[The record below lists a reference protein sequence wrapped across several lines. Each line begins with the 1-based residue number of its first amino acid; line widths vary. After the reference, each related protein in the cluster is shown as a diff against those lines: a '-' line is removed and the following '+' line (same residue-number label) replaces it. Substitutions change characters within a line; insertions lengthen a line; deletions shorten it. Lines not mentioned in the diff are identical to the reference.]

1 MKRAIF
7 ILALLLLAAEV
18 RASHTIYV
26 GTSGNDGN
34 ACKTAE
40 SSISTNRKRTI
51 REGLAC
57 IGSAGTTAGAG
68 HTVEVAAGTYTEN
81 LIDRIPSGTSGNVF
95 TLRCEST
102 GLLTCILQPNS
113 ATASGYAI
121 EVGSTGLHY
130 AIISGFKTNAGTGYF
145 TTSGTTPTSSTN
157 IVIENFEV
165 DGAAMNGNAM
175 GIQSSNSSSI
185 TVRSC
190 TIHSLIGGTGGF
202 TGLAHGIYAA
212 DGTVNWI
219 IEKCTVRNNGAY
231 GIHSYGTGSTQ
242 PTGFKVRRNITHS
255 NVAAGIIM
263 YGEGHEISYNVSY
276 SNFGGI
282 LMRSGNGLL
291 YNNTVYLNT
300 EGGIYNDY
308 NIGLDYVCRNNLAI
322 SNGSGNVRNCNTVSH
337 SVTTGTAASHFVNAG
352 AGDFTLLST
361 SGALNQGTA
370 TIYGST
376 VVAYNGGAPD
386 AGAHQKLGAI
396 TCEVGLV
403 AANILACDVQN
414 NVNPP
419 LLPAASI
426 TGITVTRAGAS
437 NAVTANSRQGTNG
450 FRATLT
456 DNFTAGQECKF
467 IYSQSTGNI
476 TDSALI
482 GNTSNQELFTTVE
495 LLGQTCTNNVSGPA
509 TATVTQSHAAMFAW
523 AGDEGSGAQ
532 IGSTN
537 STTALRAMVHAKYL
551 ARLALKTTVADTAA
565 TNYALRY
572 SKNGGA
578 YAVVPTFT
586 GSEDVGICDATS
598 VSAGNTT
605 QRITSGAFEAGRVV
619 EVGAG
624 IPTITMTSGEST
636 ELLYPICYGPNL
648 VAGTDNIKFRV
659 YKDDGTALA
668 YDTNATLNV
677 DVVSPSLAGL

>member
-7 ILALLLLAAEV
+7 ILALLLLAAE
-18 RASHTIYV
+18 AKATTWYV

-34 ACKTAE
+34 SCATAQ
-40 SSISTNRKRTI
+40 SSVAANRKRTI
-51 REGLAC
+51 QSGLAC
-57 IGSAGTTAGAG
+57 VGAAGTTDGAG
-68 HTVEVAAGTYTEN
+68 DTVSVAAGTYAET
-81 LIDRIPSGTSGNVF
+81 LIDKIPSGTSGNVF
-95 TLRCEST
+95 TLMCESSRAC
-102 GLLTCILQPNS
+102 LLTPS
-113 ATASGYAI
+113 GTAEAI
-121 EVGSTGLHY
+121 GFGGTGGHY
-130 AIISGFKTNAGTGYF
+130 ITISGFKNTTGGDF
-145 TTSGTTPTSSTN
+145 VTLSGSTSTVSTN
-157 IVIENFEV
+157 ITITDFEI
-165 DGAAMNGNAM
+165 DGTSKHANAM
-175 GIQSSNSSSI
+175 GIQGSGASNITISS
-185 TVRSC
+185 C
-190 TIHSLIGGTGGF
+190 LIHSLTGGTGAN
-202 TGLAHGIYAA
+202 TGLSHAIY
-212 DGTVNWI
+212 GTDNTANWI
-219 IEKCTVRNNGAY
+219 IEKCTIRNNGAY
-231 GIHSYGTGSTQ
+231 GIHLYGTGSTQ
-242 PTGFKVRRNITHS
+242 PAGYKVRRNITHS
-255 NVAAGIIM
+255 NAAAGIVL
-263 YGEGHEISYNVSY
+263 YGEGHDVSYNISY

-282 LMRSGNGLL
+282 LYRSGNGLL
-291 YNNTVYLNT
+291 YNNTVYNNS

-308 NIGLDYVCRNNLAI
+308 NNGHDYVCRNNLAI
-322 SNGSGNVRNCNTVSH
+322 SNGSGNVRNCNTASNN
-337 SVTTGTAASHFVNAG
+337 VTTGTIASHVTNAG

-386 AGAHQKLGAI
+386 AGAHQKLGAV

-467 IYSQSTGNI
+467 IYLQSTGNI

-482 GNTSNQELFTTVE
+482 GNTSNQELFSTVDT

-551 ARLALKTTVADTAA
+551 ARLALKTTVADTSA
-565 TNYALRY
+565 TNYALHY

-586 GSEDVGICDATS
+586 GSEDVGICDAPS

-605 QRITSGAFEAGRVV
+605 QRLTSGGFTAGRVV
-619 EVGAG
+619 EIGAG
-624 IPTITMTSGEST
+624 IPTLTMTNGQST

-648 VAGTDNIKFRV
+648 VANTDNVKLRI